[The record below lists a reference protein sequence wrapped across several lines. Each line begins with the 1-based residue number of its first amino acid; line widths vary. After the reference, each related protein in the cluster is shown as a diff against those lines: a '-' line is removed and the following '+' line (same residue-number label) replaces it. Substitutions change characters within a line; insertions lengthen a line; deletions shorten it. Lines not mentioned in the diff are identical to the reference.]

1 MEDWQERVVQE
12 SKDLDEKIIKHE
24 AMICHDDFDMMS
36 KLDQRLLVQQLA
48 AMKQYASVL
57 KARIQRF

>member
-12 SKDLDEKIIKHE
+12 SKDLDGKIVKLK
-24 AMICHDDFDMMS
+24 AMICSDRFKTFQDM
-36 KLDQRLLVQQLA
+36 DQRLLVQQLSV
-48 AMKQYASVL
+48 MKQYASVL

>member
-12 SKDLDEKIIKHE
+12 KKELDEKITKLK
-24 AMICHDDFDMMS
+24 AMICSDKFEALADT
-36 KLDQRLLVQQLA
+36 DQRLLVMQLS

-57 KARIQRF
+57 KARIERF